1 MPFSGKNSITML
13 RRLLVPMFAVWAG
26 LSALSPAA
34 TAEPV
39 FPPGLRIGL
48 EPLGDLKLSQR
59 FPGFEDAD
67 RKVSI
72 AILDLPARAYEDIER
87 SAFDKNQR
95 GLEDL
100 KRESFPFASGVGFL
114 ISGLA
119 HENGVTSYKWFLLAT
134 AVGGVRDLVM
144 LITVEVPEAARAVY
158 SDAVIRKVLASVTF
172 RQAPIQ
178 EQLGLL
184 PFKLNE
190 WAGFR
195 AMQAMAAGGLI
206 LTDGP
211 SDDINTQPYVI
222 VSVGRGAPGN
232 ADDRGKFARELLSSA
247 PLRDLSVTLAEPMR
261 IGGLPGYEIRARAK
275 GADGS
280 PVTLVQWV
288 RFGSGGFLRIVGVG
302 RPNDWDA
309 LFTRFRAIRD
319 GIELH

>member
-1 MPFSGKNSITML
+1 ML
-13 RRLLVPMFAVWAG
+13 RCFLAPLLVVWAG
-26 LSALSPAA
+26 LSALSPSAG
-34 TAEPV
+34 AEPV

-48 EPLGDLKLSQR
+48 EPPGDLKLSTR

-67 RKVSI
+67 RKVSFT
-72 AILDLPARAYEDIER
+72 ILDLPGRAYEEIER
-87 SAFDKNQR
+87 SIFAKNQR

-119 HENGVTSYKWFLLAT
+119 HENGVTSHKWFLLAT
-134 AVGGVRDLVM
+134 AVGGVRDLAV
-144 LITVEVPEAARAVY
+144 LINVDVPEAARAVY
-158 SDAVIRKVLASVTF
+158 SDAVIRKALASVTF
-172 RQAPIQ
+172 RPTPIQ

-190 WAGFR
+190 LAGFR
-195 AMQAMAAGGLI
+195 AMQAMAAGGVI

-211 SDDINTQPYVI
+211 ANDINKQPYII

-261 IGGLPGYEIRARAK
+261 IGGLPGYEIRAQAK
-275 GADGS
+275 GLDGG

-302 RPNDWDA
+302 RQDNWDA
-309 LFTRFRAIRD
+309 LFTRFRAVRD